1 MANSPTSSVRREE
14 KKQKARKN
22 KKIYSARAIY

>member
-14 KKQKARKN
+14 KNRKARKN
-22 KKIYSARAIY
+22 KKFFSAKAEY